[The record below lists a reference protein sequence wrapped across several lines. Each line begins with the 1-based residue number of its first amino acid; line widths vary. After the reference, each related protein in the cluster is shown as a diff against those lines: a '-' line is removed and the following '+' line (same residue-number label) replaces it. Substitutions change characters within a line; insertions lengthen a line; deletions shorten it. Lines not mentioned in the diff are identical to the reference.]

1 MSTALLVV
9 CDSEEMQVRLEI
21 ILVFLGQ
28 PVVFT
33 RDAQSSLEAIGKQ
46 DILFAIL
53 GLNEDAERKTLHEL
67 ALTYPNLGLYVLR
80 NQTEQEKFEV
90 PENATACVKFPI
102 AFKGLSRLISQAQRR
117 YNLSQNSKSRK
128 MLLDGDSPAIR
139 RVDNLCR
146 HVAQTNSNVLI
157 TGESGTGKEV
167 VAKSI
172 HNVSARAD
180 HPFIAVNC
188 GAIPPDILESE
199 LFGHE
204 KGSFTGAIS
213 SRKGRFELAEGGT
226 LFLDEIGDMP
236 LPMQVKL
243 LRVIQERAYERVG
256 GTKTMSSDVRLI
268 AATHQNLEDQIGEG
282 KFRTDLFFRL
292 NVFPIELPP
301 LRERK
306 TDIPCLITIFAK
318 KMTKELDLSE
328 PLRFEQSAIDAIC
341 QYDLPGNVREL
352 RNLVERLSILHHGET
367 ISPSM
372 LPQRY
377 QAGLKP
383 AAALKQEHP
392 TPSPAFS
399 INMATLSEGAFD
411 MKQHLVMIER
421 DLINQALDSSDGVVS
436 KAAKLLSLQRTTL
449 IQKMRKYEIKSNQH
463 N

>member
-1 MSTALLVV
+1 
-9 CDSEEMQVRLEI
+9 
-21 ILVFLGQ
+21 
-28 PVVFT
+28 
-33 RDAQSSLEAIGKQ
+33 
-46 DILFAIL
+46 
-53 GLNEDAERKTLHEL
+53 
-67 ALTYPNLGLYVLR
+67 
-80 NQTEQEKFEV
+80 
-90 PENATACVKFPI
+90 
-102 AFKGLSRLISQAQRR
+102 
-117 YNLSQNSKSRK
+117 

-306 TDIPCLITIFAK
+306 TDIPSLITIFAK

-383 AAALKQEHP
+383 VAALKQEHP